1 MYDADPHCS
10 GASPPHVS
18 SQVRSLQAVSMS
30 RATSRQ
36 LEQRTAVMGTAVPRV
51 PFLPTPKLHQGATAN
66 QSTMHQAHH
75 AERRWPERR
84 NAGSRYQVAGIGSLP
99 AGLLR
104 RPMTQPGH

>member
-66 QSTMHQAHH
+66 QSTTK
-75 AERRWPERR
+75 PITR
-84 NAGSRYQVAGIGSLP
+84 NAGGRNAGTPVAG
-99 AGLLR
+99 
-104 RPMTQPGH
+104 TK